1 MTPTRRSLLAAGA
14 ALPFLRAWPARAQHQ
29 PGALRFG
36 LSSFPP
42 SIQPWVNTGTA
53 AATVKLLIHR
63 GLVSFAPD
71 GSVRGELAES
81 WSNEGPTTWVFRL
94 RENAVFHN
102 GERVT
107 AADVRWNIEQM
118 AAERSTAYFRAQMQ
132 GIERVETPDDR
143 TVRLVTKEPVATLPL
158 WFASYH
164 MMIVSPRSPTGA
176 GAQPIGAGPFV
187 LKNQER
193 GVSLELERFDRYY
206 KPGLPK
212 LRSIRM
218 VAYADENLRV
228 AAVQAGDVDLIE
240 YVPWQAM
247 GSIEADPKLRLDA
260 VDGPFMYL
268 VFNGARPHLGD
279 PRIRRA
285 IAHAIKRDEIVKA
298 AFFGRGSP
306 LEGLPLAPG
315 SAFYDAELA
324 AGWRYDPDR
333 ARALLSEA
341 GVPNGFTTSILSTA
355 QYGMHKD
362 TAEVVQQNLAAVG
375 IQAELRLPDWA
386 TRVTLGN
393 RGQFDIGVMGTT
405 TDNNDADG
413 LNNLIDGSLPASY
426 VRSTGLRVPK
436 IEELMAAGRA
446 EFDQEKRRAIYTEM
460 QKVAIE
466 QVPIV
471 GLAWRSQGY
480 AMVPEVQG
488 FKALAGAMN
497 FYSGLTLEETS
508 IG

>member
-14 ALPFLRAWPARAQHQ
+14 ALPFLRAWPARAQRQ

-53 AATVKLLIHR
+53 AATVKLLIYR

-71 GSVRGELAES
+71 GSLRGELAES
-81 WSNEGPTTWVFRL
+81 WANENPTTWTFRL
-94 RENAVFHN
+94 RDNAVFQN
-102 GERVT
+102 GEKVT
-107 AADVRWNIEQM
+107 AEDVRWNLEQM
-118 AAERSTAYFRAQMQ
+118 AAERSTAYYRAQMRE
-132 GIERVETPDDR
+132 IERIETPDAR
-143 TVRLVTKEPVATLPL
+143 TVRIVTKEPVVTLPL
-158 WFASYH
+158 WLASYH

-176 GAQPIGAGPFV
+176 GAVPIGAGPFV
-187 LKNQER
+187 LKGQER
-193 GVSLELERFDRYY
+193 GVSLELEPFGRYY

-212 LRSIRM
+212 LRGIRM

-228 AAVQAGDVDLIE
+228 AALQAGDVDLIE
-240 YVPWQAM
+240 YVPWQSMA
-247 GSIEADPKLRLDA
+247 SIEADPKLRLDA
-260 VDGPFMYL
+260 TDGPFMYL
-268 VFNGARPHLGD
+268 VFNATRPHLGD
-279 PRIRRA
+279 ARIRRA
-285 IAHAIKRDEIVKA
+285 IAHAIKREEIVKA

-306 LEGLPLAPG
+306 LEGLPLTPG
-315 SAFYDAELA
+315 SAFYDSDLA
-324 AGWRYDPDR
+324 SGWRYDPDR
-333 ARALLSEA
+333 ARALLAEA
-341 GVPNGFTTSILSTA
+341 GVPNGFSTSILSTA

-405 TDNNDADG
+405 TDNNDPDG

-446 EFDQEKRRAIYTEM
+446 EFDETKRRAIYTEM
-460 QKVAIE
+460 QKIALD
-466 QVPIV
+466 QAPIV

-480 AMVPEVQG
+480 AMVPEVKG
-488 FKALAGAMN
+488 FKAMPGALN
-497 FYSGLTLEETS
+497 FFSGITLEDTS